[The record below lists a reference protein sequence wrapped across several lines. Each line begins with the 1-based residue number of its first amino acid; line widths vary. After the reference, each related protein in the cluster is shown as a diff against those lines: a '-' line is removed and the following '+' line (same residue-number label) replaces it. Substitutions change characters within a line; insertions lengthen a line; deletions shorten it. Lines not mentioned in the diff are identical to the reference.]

1 MIYAELLIGLIILIS
16 GGELLVRGSI
26 SIASHFRLSQIVV
39 GLTIVAFG
47 TSAPELFVS
56 LESVIAGSSGIALG
70 TIVGSNITNIL
81 LCLGLPAAIYSS
93 RSKIT
98 NITIETS
105 LMIFSGIVLL
115 ILLID
120 GEVGRWDGL
129 IMFSLLLVYF
139 ISLYQLRKS
148 KRIVEIEVNQTNHNS
163 QSVLLDLIIVVVGI
177 AALWAGSD
185 ILIPAA
191 VQIATE
197 IGVTEK
203 VIGVAMIGVGTSLP
217 ELTTALVAAH
227 KKNPGLR
234 VGNIIGSN
242 LFNIL
247 GVLGITAIVLPIETG
262 FDNIKFDILAM
273 IGISLL
279 IVPYSIKSQTIGKLG
294 GIIFITI
301 YIIYLGSQFI

>member
-16 GGELLVRGSI
+16 GGELLVRGSV

-98 NITIETS
+98 NTTIETS

-148 KRIVEIEVNQTNHNS
+148 KRIVEIEVNKTNHNS
-163 QSVLLDLIIVVVGI
+163 QSVLLDLIFVIVGI

-185 ILIPAA
+185 ILIPAG

-203 VIGVAMIGVGTSLP
+203 VIGIAMIGVGTSLP

-227 KKNPGLR
+227 KKNPGLMI
-234 VGNIIGSN
+234 GNIIGSN

-262 FDNIKFDILAM
+262 FDDIKLDILAM

-279 IVPYSIKSQTIGKLG
+279 IVPYSIRSQTIGKLG
-294 GIIFITI
+294 GIIFLMI